1 MKIAA
6 HTDCKT
12 TASICTHVR
21 DGMPRKATVNMGG
34 GVWEQGERRVRN
46 HLPLYFQ
53 KVSETVAGSC

>member
-21 DGMPRKATVNMGG
+21 DGMPRKATVTMGEAFGSREKG
-34 GVWEQGERRVRN
+34 G
-46 HLPLYFQ
+46 
-53 KVSETVAGSC
+53 